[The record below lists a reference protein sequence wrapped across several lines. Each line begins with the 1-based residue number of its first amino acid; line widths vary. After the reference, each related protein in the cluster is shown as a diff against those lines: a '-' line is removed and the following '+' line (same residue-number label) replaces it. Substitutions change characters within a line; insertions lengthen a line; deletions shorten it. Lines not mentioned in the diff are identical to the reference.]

1 MSYQNV
7 EVLLVEDSDADAE
20 MTLRTLRRRGIAN
33 RIERVHDG
41 VDALDYLR
49 LQGSHAAR
57 TSGLP
62 RLVLLDLKMPRMDG
76 LQVLRE
82 MKSDARLRKIPVVMM
97 TSSREEG
104 DLLESYELGVNSYVV
119 KPVDFGA
126 CAETIAQVGR
136 YWMIANQAPGE
147 GWKRRR
153 CTSCW
158 SRIRSP
164 MPS

>member
-126 CAETIAQVGR
+126 FAETIAQVGM

-147 GWKRRR
+147 
-153 CTSCW
+153 
-158 SRIRSP
+158 
-164 MPS
+164 

>member
-97 TSSREEG
+97 TSSREED

-126 CAETIAQVGR
+126 FAETIAQVGM

-147 GWKRRR
+147 
-153 CTSCW
+153 
-158 SRIRSP
+158 
-164 MPS
+164 

>member
-7 EVLLVEDSDADAE
+7 EVLLVEESDADAE

-41 VDALDYLR
+41 VEALDYLR

-82 MKSDARLRKIPVVMM
+82 MKSDARLRMIPVVMM

-119 KPVDFGA
+119 KPVDFGEF
-126 CAETIAQVGR
+126 AETIAQVGM

-147 GWKRRR
+147 
-153 CTSCW
+153 
-158 SRIRSP
+158 
-164 MPS
+164 